1 MAYEQ
6 NYINRYNKDDKK
18 NIVAFIAE
26 TFDIGK
32 EVGEYQ
38 SERMTL
44 INRGVKQMLN
54 QRRYLNWNSITMN
67 SKEMMIDA
75 TIVENK
81 DISNKTT
88 QNEEGEIIEEMKKFG
103 VKEKHLKMIMMTL
116 PTYVS

>member
-54 QRRYLNWNSITMN
+54 Q
-67 SKEMMIDA
+67 
-75 TIVENK
+75 
-81 DISNKTT
+81 
-88 QNEEGEIIEEMKKFG
+88 
-103 VKEKHLKMIMMTL
+103 
-116 PTYVS
+116 